1 MTPCAALRPRL
12 LDVSN
17 GMKSFLQFLL
27 FVLLITMTLAGLYTW
42 KGGRFDSAERQPS
55 AAQGILPEVKPAVN
69 SSRIPGLAILDEELG
84 HVAQSVIPS
93 VVSISALKSQPV
105 VDIREQL
112 LRQFFGNRQ
121 SPLMAETG
129 SGVIASEEG
138 HIVTNLHVI
147 DGATEVAVTLND
159 GQRLPGK
166 LLGADP
172 VSDIAI
178 LKVDAPGLRPLPFAD
193 SEAVRVGQLVFAV
206 GAPYGL
212 QESVTMGIISA
223 RDRVVSSESGNEFFQ
238 TDAPINPGNSGGP
251 LVNIRGEVVAIN
263 NSIKTESGGNQGV
276 AFSIPSNTAKRVLEQ
291 ILEHGRVLRPYLGVV
306 MLPLDAATAR
316 QLGLPDDRGA
326 FVDAVFAGSPA
337 AAAGLRRGD
346 LIVKFDGR
354 PIRSYLDLRKRV
366 SEASVGRQAEVEIL
380 RQGNSVKVPVTV
392 VEQGQPAMAAAAAP
406 APQVA
411 PGSVAAGPLAGV
423 TVRSVTPELAVR
435 LGVPAGVEG
444 VVVQSIAEGSPAKGM
459 LQPGD
464 VIEQIND
471 NPITTPEEFVAVA
484 GALGP
489 GERAITL
496 LSRGK
501 VRSFEVVGP

>member
-1 MTPCAALRPRL
+1 MPTRCGARRFEATLHP
-12 LDVSN
+12 V
-17 GMKSFLQFLL
+17 KSFLQFLL
-27 FVLLITMTLAGLYTW
+27 FVLVTTLVLAGLYAW
-42 KGGRFDSAERQPS
+42 KSGRFDQAGRTAAE
-55 AAQGILPEVKPAVN
+55 AGGVLPDVKPALS
-69 SSRIPGLAILDEELG
+69 SSRVPGLAALDEELG
-84 HVAQSVIPS
+84 RVAQSVIPS
-93 VVSISALKSQPV
+93 VVSISALKSSPV

-121 SPLMAETG
+121 SPMTAETG

-147 DGATEVAVTLND
+147 DGASEVAVTLND

-178 LKVDAPGLRPLPFAD
+178 LKIDAPNLQPLSFAD
-193 SEAVRVGQLVFAV
+193 SEKVRVGQLVFAV

-251 LVNIRGEVVAIN
+251 LVDIRGEVVAIN

-306 MLPLDAATAR
+306 MLPLDAASAR

-326 FVDAVFAGSPA
+326 FIDAVFAGSPA

-346 LIVKFDGR
+346 LIVKFAGQ

-366 SEASVGRQAEVEIL
+366 SEATVGGEEQLEIL
-380 RQGNSVKVPVTV
+380 RGGKPVKLSVTI
-392 VEQGQPAMAAAAAP
+392 VEQGQPAKAPSAVPAPLAP
-406 APQVA
+406 AGP
-411 PGSVAAGPLAGV
+411 AADGALAGV
-423 TVRSVTPELAVR
+423 SVSAINPQLAAR
-435 LGVPAGVEG
+435 LGLPEGVEG
-444 VVVQSIAEGSPAKGM
+444 VVIQSITNGSPAAGV

-471 NPITTPEEFVAVA
+471 NPVTTPEEFAAVA
-484 GALGP
+484 GALAP

-496 LSRGK
+496 LSRGR
-501 VRSFEVVGP
+501 VRLFEVVGR

>member
-1 MTPCAALRPRL
+1 MRCAARRL
-12 LDVSN
+12 EAFWFSV
-17 GMKSFLQFLL
+17 KSFLQFLL
-27 FVLLITMTLAGLYTW
+27 FVLVITLVLAGLYAW
-42 KGGRFDSAERQPS
+42 KSGRFDDAEKQSP
-55 AAQGILPEVKPAVN
+55 AAQGVLPEVKPVVN
-69 SSRIPGLAILDEELG
+69 SSRIPGLAVLDEELG
-84 HVAQSVIPS
+84 RVAEAVIPS
-93 VVSISALKSQPV
+93 VVSISAIKDAPV
-105 VDIREQL
+105 VDVREQL

-129 SGVIASEEG
+129 SGVIVSSEG

-147 DGATEVAVTLND
+147 DGATEVAVSLSD

-178 LKVDAPGLRPLPFAD
+178 LKIDAPGLRPLALAD
-193 SEAVRVGQLVFAV
+193 SEKVRVGQLVFAV

-223 RDRVVSSESGNEFFQ
+223 RDRVVSSESANEFFQ

-306 MLPLDAATAR
+306 MLPLDADTAR

-346 LIVKFDGR
+346 LILKFDGR
-354 PIRSYLDLRKRV
+354 EIRSYRDLRKRV
-366 SEASVGRQAEVEIL
+366 SEASVGRQAELEIL
-380 RQGNSVKVPVTV
+380 RAGKSVKVPVTI
-392 VEQGQPAMAAAAAP
+392 VEQGQPAMATASGP
-406 APQVA
+406 AMPVA
-411 PGSVAAGPLAGV
+411 PGLVPGGALAGV
-423 TVRSVTPELAVR
+423 TVQTVTPQLAAQ
-435 LGVPAGVEG
+435 LGLPSGVDG
-444 VVVQSIAEGSPAKGM
+444 VVVQSIANGSPAMGI

-471 NPITTPEEFVAVA
+471 NPVSSPDDFVAVA

-489 GERAITL
+489 GQRAITL
-496 LSRGK
+496 LSRGR